1 MRLAKIT
8 LLAAAAAG
16 FGLGAHNAAAQNE
29 QFIPRLVYRTGPYA
43 PNGIPFADGYA
54 DYLDMVNAR
63 DGGVN
68 GVKITYEECETAYNN
83 DKGVECYERLK
94 NKGPTGAS
102 LVDPLSTGITY
113 ALIERATADKI
124 PVVSMGYGRADAS
137 YGAVFP
143 YVFTYPTTY
152 WSQADAFV
160 KYIGQ
165 KEGGIE
171 KLKGKKIGLVY
182 IDIAYGKEP
191 IPTLDKLSQKYGF
204 TFLKYPVS
212 APGIEQSATWLQVR
226 QQKPDWLLMWGWG
239 VMNSTAIKGAA
250 SIGYPMDHY
259 IGVWWSGA
267 EPDVVPAGEGAAGYE
282 SGTFH
287 GTGQDY
293 AAIKDILKNVYD
305 KNGGHASRDK
315 VGEVLYNRGVI
326 NAIYDLDAIRTA
338 QGKFGK
344 KPLKGEEVQ
353 WGLEHLNI
361 TPERIKELGA
371 DGLMVPIKLSCAD
384 HEGAGKARI
393 QQWDGKHWKFIS
405 DWIEA
410 DRSMMQD
417 MYKESA
423 LAYAKEKN
431 ITPRDCSK
439 EAAEDVRPGEK
450 PKVNFAATTRE

>member
-1 MRLAKIT
+1 MRQVRIL
-8 LLAAAAAG
+8 LLAAAVAA
-16 FGLGAHNAAAQNE
+16 FGLGIGEASAQNE

-54 DYLDMVNAR
+54 DTLDMIDAR
-63 DGGVN
+63 DGGLQ
-68 GVKITYEECETAYNN
+68 GVKLTYEECETAYNN

-94 NKGPTGAS
+94 GKGPTGAS

-152 WSQADAFV
+152 WSQADDLVKFV
-160 KYIGQ
+160 GQ
-165 KEGGIE
+165 KEGGID

-191 IPTLDKLSQKYGF
+191 IPTLEKLSQKLGF

-212 APGIEQSATWLQVR
+212 APGIEQSATWLQIR
-226 QQKPDWLLMWGWG
+226 QQKPDWLFMWGWG

-250 SIGYPMDHY
+250 SVGYPMDHY
-259 IGVWWSGA
+259 IGVWWSGS
-267 EPDVVPAGEGAAGYE
+267 EPDVVPAGDAAKGYE

-287 GTGQDY
+287 GAGQNFGV
-293 AAIKDILKNVYD
+293 IQDILKYVYD
-305 KNGGHASRDK
+305 KQGGHTSKDK

-326 NAIYDLDAIRTA
+326 NALYDLEAIRTA
-338 QGKFGK
+338 QDKFGK
-344 KPLKGEEVQ
+344 KPLKGEQVQ

-361 TPERIKELGA
+361 TPDRVKALKA
-371 DGLMVPIKLSCAD
+371 DGLMLPIHITCAD
-384 HEGAGKARI
+384 HEGSGEARI
-393 QQWDGKHWKFIS
+393 QQWDGKNWKFVS
-405 DWIEA
+405 DWIKP
-410 DRSMMQD
+410 DRPMLEE

-431 ITPRDCSK
+431 ITPRDCTK
-439 EAAEDVRPGEK
+439 EAAADATGPQ
-450 PKVNFAATTRE
+450 FASQR